1 MSRPLVAIEKP
12 ESVSVEHTTNRDIR
26 SAWGL
31 GCCCFS
37 LLLILSLVNTV
48 QGAEEHKEYDFA
60 LAKGLY
66 LYNQGRY
73 REAER
78 YLKEA
83 LSVKPGDQTSGYYLG
98 LTSLRLQRYREAEEQ
113 FREVLRRHP
122 DHARAHMGLGMALYH
137 QDRYR
142 EASTE
147 LTIAERTL
155 KDDPLL
161 YDYAGL
167 AAAEQQSYEQA
178 SDKFL
183 RAGKLDPEL
192 ASDARYQRGATLHS
206 QRKFQQATAEFR
218 SAVEGGTA
226 VAAQQAPPPTAAPS
240 QLPSKRW
247 SATYGLSLQY
257 DSNVVLLPGGSTLPN
272 GISHKDDFVT
282 ALAGSYEYRFLQTD
296 TWTIGAGGGL
306 FTNFHARLSD
316 FNVFDLA
323 PTLYVERRL
332 GSAQLRLQYT
342 LDYVT
347 VGGDAYLLSNAI
359 QPTLT
364 IPESERTY
372 TQAFFRYQNKDFKS
386 FRDDELGAPV
396 NQTRDANNYMLGA
409 MQYWRFPDNRGYVRG
424 GYIFDTDQ
432 TGSEDGPTTPGVPT
446 SADWQY
452 TGHRLSTGIAYQPLA
467 ATTLQLA
474 FDYYRQNYSNPNS
487 FSPDGTVRKDNI
499 YQLTGTVVR
508 DIRSWLWLALQ
519 YSYTRDQSNVDAFN
533 YTRNIISLTVGG
545 AF

>member
-1 MSRPLVAIEKP
+1 MS
-12 ESVSVEHTTNRDIR
+12 
-26 SAWGL
+26 
-31 GCCCFS
+31 CC
-37 LLLILSLVNTV
+37 LLLLAAVGSLE
-48 QGAEEHKEYDFA
+48 AEAAEVHREHDFD

-73 REAER
+73 SEAER
-78 YLKEA
+78 HLRDA
-83 LSVKPGDQTSGYYLG
+83 LNAKPGDETTGYYLG
-98 LTSLRLQRYREAEEQ
+98 LTALRLQRYREAEDR

-122 DHARAHMGLGMALYH
+122 DHARARMGLGMALYH
-137 QDRYR
+137 QNRFQ

-147 LTIAERTL
+147 LSTAERTV

-161 YDYAGL
+161 YYYAGL
-167 AAAEQQSYEQA
+167 AAANQRAYEQA
-178 SDKFL
+178 SDRFL

-192 ASDARYQRGATLHS
+192 ASDPRYQRGVTLHA
-206 QRKFQQATAEFR
+206 QRQFPEASAEFR
-218 SAVEGGTA
+218 SAIEGGGATPQPA
-226 VAAQQAPPPTAAPS
+226 RPAAAPPS
-240 QLPSKRW
+240 QTPLKRW
-247 SATYGLSLQY
+247 NANYGLSLQY

-282 ALAGSYEYRFLQTD
+282 ALSGYAEYRFLQTD
-296 TWTIGAGGGL
+296 SWTIGAGGGL
-306 FTNFHARLSD
+306 FTNVHARLSD
-316 FNVFDLA
+316 FNVLDFA

-386 FRDDELGAPV
+386 FRDDEFGVPV

-409 MQYWRFPDNRGYVRG
+409 MQYWRLGDDRGYLRA
-424 GYIFDTDQ
+424 GYTFDTDR
-432 TGSEDGPTTPGVPT
+432 TAGGDAPVTPGVPT

-452 TGHRLSTGIAYQPLA
+452 TGHRLSTGLAYQPLT
-467 ATTLQLA
+467 ATTLHFA

-487 FSPDGTVRKDNI
+487 FSPDGTVRKDNV
-499 YQLTGTVVR
+499 YQLTGTAVR
-508 DIRSWLWLALQ
+508 DIRSWLWLAFQ
-519 YSYTRDQSNVDAFN
+519 YSFTRDSSNVDAFD
-533 YTRNIISLTVGG
+533 YTRHIVSLTVGG
-545 AF
+545 SF

>member
-1 MSRPLVAIEKP
+1 MER
-12 ESVSVEHTTNRDIR
+12 TTNRDSR
-26 SAWGL
+26 FVWGL
-31 GCCCFS
+31 GCCCLS
-37 LLLILSLVNTV
+37 LLLILALVNPV
-48 QGAEEHKEYDFA
+48 QGAEEHKEYDFE

-66 LYNQGRY
+66 LYDQGRY
-73 REAER
+73 KEAER

-83 LSVKPGDQTSGYYLG
+83 LSVKPGDRTSGYYLG

-113 FREVLRRHP
+113 FREVLRRQP
-122 DHARAHMGLGMALYH
+122 DDARAHMGLGMALYH
-137 QDRYR
+137 QGRYR
-142 EASTE
+142 ESSTE
-147 LTIAERTL
+147 LTVAERTV

-178 SDKFL
+178 SEKFL

-206 QRKFQQATAEFR
+206 QRQFQQATAEFR
-218 SAVEGGTA
+218 SAVEGGTV
-226 VAAQQAPPPTAAPS
+226 VAAQQAPPPTVPPS

-257 DSNVVLLPGGSTLPN
+257 DSNVVLLPGGSPLPN

-296 TWTIGAGGGL
+296 KWTIGAGGGL

-323 PTLYVERRL
+323 PSLYVERRL

-347 VGGDAYLLSNAI
+347 VGGDAYLVSNAI

-364 IPESERTY
+364 IPESDRTY

-386 FRDDELGAPV
+386 FRDDQLGAPV

-409 MQYWRFPDNRGYVRG
+409 MQYWRFPDDRGYVRG

-432 TGSEDGPTTPGVPT
+432 TGGGDVSIATPGVPT

-452 TGHRLSTGIAYQPLA
+452 IGHRLSTGIAYQPLA
-467 ATTLQLA
+467 ATTVQLA

-487 FSPDGTVRKDNI
+487 FSPDGTTVRRDNI
-499 YQLTGTVVR
+499 YQLTGTAVR
-508 DIRSWLWLALQ
+508 DIRSWLWLAFQ